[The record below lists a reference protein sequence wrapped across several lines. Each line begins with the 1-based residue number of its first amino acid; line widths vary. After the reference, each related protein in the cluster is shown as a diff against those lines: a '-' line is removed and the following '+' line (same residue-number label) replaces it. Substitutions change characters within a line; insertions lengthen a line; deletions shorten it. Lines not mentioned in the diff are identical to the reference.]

1 MKGEQRMKSILKG
14 MLGGIL
20 TTAMI
25 GGYVQTFPLVA
36 QEIPYKDQ
44 EVSVRKVENLRD
56 DFVLGTDA
64 SSVIALEDS
73 GVTFYDFDGNEQDVF
88 KTMSES
94 GVNYIRVKIW
104 NDPYDS
110 EGNGYG
116 GGNSD
121 LEKAIKI
128 GKRAT
133 EHNMKLLINFHYSD
147 FWADPGRQNPP
158 KAWENMPI
166 DQKSKALYDF
176 TFESLETLRAN
187 GVDIGMVQVG
197 NETTGQGI
205 AGERDL
211 DNKIKLYQAGTQ
223 AVRDFDKD
231 VRIILHFTNPEKGD
245 PYFYTKE
252 LYGIVDFDI
261 VATSYYSVW
270 HGSLSN
276 LADQLNKIVEE
287 FDKEVMVAET
297 AFPYTLKDGDDQKNI
312 ISEASQVAG
321 SGYEISPNGQANSFR
336 DIVDIVNN
344 GVKNQKGIGAFY
356 WENTWIPINEGLG
369 NRETNMPIW
378 EKYGSGWATK
388 AATLYDRSPYG
399 GHATLDNYGGNE
411 VDNQAMFDFAGH
423 PLQSLKVFEYVYTG
437 HNENDV
443 EVVNLLRNGSFED
456 ADMSMYDIS
465 APYVT
470 RRQES
475 PLTGT
480 HSLHFWNSGAVNF
493 TAEQK
498 VMLPAGSYQFI
509 LNLQGGDVGN
519 EPDIYAYVRDANGT
533 LDRSNLNVSGWQV
546 WQRAAI
552 TFTIE
557 EDKEI
562 AVGLAVNAGAGA
574 WGTTDDW
581 SLVATNHIAP
591 REVDKSAL
599 QQAVDQAIDV
609 SKRDNYTLESW
620 TAYQQALEV
629 AMEVLL
635 SDSVTQEQ
643 VNAALEALIVA
654 ELALEISEGR
664 DKDPMT
670 QAIPVVNKPTM
681 PNNHVNTSDHTTIVS
696 YLLAAS
702 VSLIAGGYY
711 VVRRNEIG

>member
-1 MKGEQRMKSILKG
+1 MKRILKG
-14 MLGGIL
+14 MLGGML
-20 TTAMI
+20 ATAMTT
-25 GGYVQTFPLVA
+25 GYVSTSPLVA

-44 EVSVRKVENLRD
+44 EISVRKVENLRD
-56 DFVLGTDA
+56 DFILGTDA
-64 SSVIALEDS
+64 SSVISLEDS

-104 NDPYDS
+104 NDPYDN

-121 LEKAIKI
+121 LEKAIQI

-133 EHNMKLLINFHYSD
+133 QYNMKLLVNFHYSD

-166 DQKSKALYDF
+166 DEKSEALYNF
-176 TFESLETLRAN
+176 TFESLQELRAH
-187 GVDIGMVQVG
+187 GIDIGMVQVG

-205 AGERDL
+205 AGETSL

-223 AVRDFDKD
+223 AVRDFDSD
-231 VRIILHFTNPEKGD
+231 VRIILHFTNPEKGH

-252 LYGIVDFDI
+252 VYGLVDFDI
-261 VATSYYSVW
+261 VATSFYSVW
-270 HGSLSN
+270 HGSLRD
-276 LADQLNKIVEE
+276 LANQLNKIVEE

-297 AFPYTLKDGDDQKNI
+297 AYPYTLKDGDDQKNI
-312 ISEASQVAG
+312 ISDASQVAG

-336 DIVDIVNN
+336 DIVDLVNN
-344 GVKNQKGIGAFY
+344 DIHNEKGVGVFY

-378 EKYGSGWATK
+378 EEFGAGWATK
-388 AATLYDRSPYG
+388 AATFYDRSPYG

-437 HNENDV
+437 HNEDDT
-443 EVVNLLRNGSFED
+443 EIVNLLRNGSFED

-470 RRQES
+470 RRQET
-475 PLTGT
+475 PLTGM
-480 HSLHFWNSGAVNF
+480 HSLHFWNRGKVDF

-498 VMLPAGSYQFI
+498 VKLPAGSYQFV
-509 LNLQGGDVGN
+509 LNLQGGDVGD
-519 EPDIYAYVRDANGT
+519 EADIYAYVRDDNNII
-533 LDRSNLNVSGWQV
+533 DKESLNVKGWQV
-546 WQRAAI
+546 WQKATI
-552 TFTIE
+552 TFTIDADTE
-557 EDKEI
+557 V
-562 AVGLAVNAGAGA
+562 AVGLAVNAAAGA

-581 SLVATNHIAP
+581 SLVAAHPVPP

-599 QQAVDQAIDV
+599 QQLVDRAIDV
-609 SKRDNYTLESW
+609 REMANYTVESFS
-620 TAYQQALEV
+620 AYQQALQV
-629 AMEVLL
+629 AIEILE
-635 SDSVTQEQ
+635 SDNVTQEQ
-643 VNAALEALIVA
+643 VDEALEVLLAA
-654 ELALEISEGR
+654 ELGLEKVEIVNE
-664 DKDPMT
+664 KPL
-670 QAIPVVNKPTM
+670 PVVANPVVHETVLSNSNDLVK
-681 PNNHVNTSDHTTIVS
+681 TSDPTTIVS
-696 YLLAAS
+696 YLLA
-702 VSLIAGGYY
+702 VGTSLIIGGFFITKKGT
-711 VVRRNEIG
+711 VR

>member
-1 MKGEQRMKSILKG
+1 MKSILKG
-14 MLGGIL
+14 LLGGFL
-20 TTAMI
+20 TTTMI
-25 GGYVQTFPLVA
+25 SGYVHTFPLVA
-36 QEIPYKDQ
+36 QDIPYKDQ
-44 EVSVRKVENLRD
+44 DISVRKVENLRD
-56 DFVLGTDA
+56 DFILGTDA

-73 GVTFYDFDGNEQDVF
+73 GVTYYDFDGNEQDVF
-88 KTMSES
+88 KTMSET

-121 LEKAIKI
+121 LEKAIAI

-133 EHNMKLLINFHYSD
+133 QYNMKLFVNFHYSD

-176 TFESLETLRAN
+176 TFESLQALRAN

-205 AGERDL
+205 AGERSL
-211 DNKIKLYQAGTQ
+211 DNKVQLYQAGTQ
-223 AVRDFDKD
+223 AVRDFDSD
-231 VRIILHFTNPEKGD
+231 VKIVLHFTNPEKGN
-245 PYFYTKE
+245 PYYYTKE
-252 LYGIVDFDI
+252 IYGLVDFDI

-344 GVKNQKGIGAFY
+344 GVHNEKGIGVFY
-356 WENTWIPINEGLG
+356 WENTWVPINEGLG

-378 EKYGSGWATK
+378 EEFGSGWATK
-388 AATLYDRSPYG
+388 AATSYDRSPYG
-399 GHATLDNYGGNE
+399 GHATLDNYGGSE
-411 VDNQAMFDFAGH
+411 VENQAMFDFAGH

-437 HNENDV
+437 HNESIEID
-443 EVVNLLRNGSFED
+443 NLLRNGSFED
-456 ADMSMYDIS
+456 VDMSMYDIS
-465 APYVT
+465 APYVK
-470 RRQES
+470 RSQET
-475 PLTGT
+475 PLTGAY
-480 HSLHFWNSGAVNF
+480 SLHFWNSSEVNF

-498 VMLPAGSYQFI
+498 VRLTAGSYRFI
-509 LNLQGGDVGN
+509 LNLQGDDVGN
-519 EPDIYAYVRDANGT
+519 EADIYAYVRDTNGI
-533 LDRSNLNVSGWQV
+533 LDRQNLNAKGWRV
-546 WQRAAI
+546 WQKAI
-552 TFTIE
+552 IEFTIE
-557 EDKEI
+557 KDMDI
-562 AVGLAVNAGAGA
+562 AVGLAVTAAAGA

-581 SLVATNHIAP
+581 SLVAINHQP
-591 REVDKSAL
+591 SRGVDKSAL

-609 SKRDNYTLESW
+609 SEKDTYTVESW
-620 TAYQQALEV
+620 EVYQQALQQ
-629 AMEVLL
+629 AIEVLL

-643 VNAALEALIVA
+643 VDAALEALIAA
-654 ELALEISEGR
+654 ELALVKLEITDNESIVTPIAVT
-664 DKDPMT
+664 DQPT
-670 QAIPVVNKPTM
+670 IPT
-681 PNNHVNTSDHTTIVS
+681 NNVKTSDQTPIVVC
-696 YLLAAS
+696 LLMAS
-702 VSLIAGGYY
+702 MSLMIGGYN
-711 VVRRNEIG
+711 VAKRKKAAIK